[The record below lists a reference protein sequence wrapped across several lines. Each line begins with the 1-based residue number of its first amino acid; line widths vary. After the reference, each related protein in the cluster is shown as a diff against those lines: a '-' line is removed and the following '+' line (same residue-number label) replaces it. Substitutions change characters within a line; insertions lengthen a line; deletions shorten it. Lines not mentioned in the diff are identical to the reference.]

1 MKTVIV
7 IGAGGRGTRYS
18 DMMAALGDEFKVIA
32 VAEPVDIRRN
42 YIKNK
47 FNLPDEMCHTSW
59 EDFLS
64 RPKFADLVVVA
75 TMDRQHYAPAMAA
88 IEKGYDLLLEKPM
101 SATPEECCEIARAA
115 TEKGV
120 YVQVCHVL
128 RFTPFFRALKNII
141 DSGRIGD
148 VVHIQ
153 HAENVGNVH
162 QSHSFV
168 RGNWRN
174 SDESSCMILQ
184 KSCHDMDILAW
195 LLNKKCKRVSSFG
208 SLSYFKPENA
218 PEGAPMRCTDGCPH
232 SETCFYDAVKIYRDQ
247 GRDQFY
253 SHMLLKRNEHG
264 TDEEIVELLKTEP
277 YGRCV
282 FHCDNNVVDHQVV
295 NLEFEGGETVTF
307 SMAAFNKG
315 GRFIR
320 IMGTKGEIYAKHGDK
335 ELEIYDFATCQKI
348 YVPVSDVVQD
358 DSINGGHGGGD
369 MGIVKAVA
377 ARLNGDTTSVS
388 LCTIE
393 ETCRNHLIAFA
404 AEESR
409 VSGKTVD
416 MDEYERSLGG
426 VI

>member
-18 DMMAALGDEFKVIA
+18 DIMADYGEKFKIVA
-32 VAEPVDIRRN
+32 VAEPVDVRRN
-42 YIKNK
+42 YIKDK
-47 FNLPDEMCHTSW
+47 FELSDDTCHLSW
-59 EDFLS
+59 EEFLS
-64 RPKFADLVVVA
+64 RPKFADLVVIA

-88 IEKGYDLLLEKPM
+88 IEKGYDILLEKPM
-101 SATPEECCEIARAA
+101 SATPEECIEIAKAA
-115 TEKGV
+115 KAKGV
-120 YVQVCHVL
+120 FVQVCHVL
-128 RFTPFFRALKNII
+128 RFTPFFKALKDII
-141 DSGRIGD
+141 DSGRIGEII
-148 VVHIQ
+148 HIQ
-153 HAENVGNVH
+153 HAEDVGNVH

-195 LLNKKCKRVSSFG
+195 LIGKKCKKVSSFG
-208 SLSYFKPENA
+208 SLSYFRPENA

-232 SETCFYDAVKIYRDQ
+232 SDTCYYDAVKIYRDQ

-282 FHCDNNVVDHQVV
+282 FHCDNNVVDHQAV
-295 NLEFEGGETVTF
+295 NLEFEGGATVSF
-307 SMAAFNKG
+307 SMAAFNRG
-315 GRFIR
+315 GRYIR
-320 IMGTKGEIYAKHGDK
+320 VMGTKGEISAKMSKDGF
-335 ELEIYDFATCQKI
+335 ELYDFATRETTHI
-348 YVPVSDVVQD
+348 DIPDAILN
-358 DSINGGHGGGD
+358 DSIDGGHGGGD
-369 MGIVKAVA
+369 GGIIKAVA
-377 ARLNGDTTSVS
+377 ARLDGDTSSKS

-409 VSGKTVD
+409 VTGKVID
-416 MDEYERSLGG
+416 MEEYEKSLGG
-426 VI
+426 I

>member
-1 MKTVIV
+1 MKKVIV

-18 DMMAALGDEFKVIA
+18 DIAYQMGEAFQIVA
-32 VAEPVDIRRN
+32 VAEPVDVRRN
-42 YIKNK
+42 YIRDK
-47 FNLPDEMCHTSW
+47 FGLPEDMCHTSW
-59 EDFLS
+59 EDFMS
-64 RPKFADLVVVA
+64 RPKFADLVIIA
-75 TMDRQHYAPAMAA
+75 TMDRQHIAPALAA

-101 SATPEECCEIARAA
+101 SATPEECCVIAKAA
-115 TEKGV
+115 MEKGV

-128 RFTPFFRALKNII
+128 RFTPFFRALKKII
-141 DSGRIGD
+141 DSGRIGQ

-153 HAENVGNVH
+153 HAEDVGNVH

-195 LLNKKCKRVSSFG
+195 LLGKKCKKVSSFG
-208 SLSYFKPENA
+208 SLTYFKPENA

-232 SETCFYDAVKIYRDQ
+232 ADTCFYNAIKIYRDQ

-282 FHCDNNVVDHQVV
+282 FHCDNNVVDHQTV
-295 NLEFEGGETVTF
+295 NLEFEDGATVSF

-315 GRFIR
+315 GRYIR
-320 IMGTKGEIYAKHGDK
+320 VMGTKGEISAKMSDK
-335 ELEIYDFATCQKI
+335 YFELYDFATRQI
-348 YVPVSDVVQD
+348 EQINIFDAVSN
-358 DSINGGHGGGD
+358 DSIDGGHGGGD
-369 MGIVKAVA
+369 AGIMRAVA
-377 ARLNGDTTSVS
+377 NRLNGDTENVS
-388 LCTIE
+388 LCSIE

-404 AEESR
+404 AEKSR
-409 VSGKTVD
+409 ITGQTVD
-416 MDEYERSLGG
+416 MDEFEKSLGG
-426 VI
+426 IA

>member
-18 DMMAALGDEFKVIA
+18 DIMSDYGEKFKVIA
-32 VAEPVDIRRN
+32 VAEPVDVRRN
-42 YIKNK
+42 YIKDK
-47 FNLPDEMCHTSW
+47 FGLSEDMCHLSW
-59 EDFLS
+59 EEFLS
-64 RPKFADLVVVA
+64 RPKFADLVVIA
-75 TMDRQHYAPAMAA
+75 TMDRDHLAPAMAA

-101 SATPEECCEIARAA
+101 SATPEECIEIARAA
-115 TEKGV
+115 KAKGV

-128 RFTPFFRALKNII
+128 RFTPFFKALKDII

-153 HAENVGNVH
+153 HAEDVGNVH

-168 RGNWRN
+168 RGNWGN
-174 SDESSCMILQ
+174 SDKSSCMILQ

-195 LLNKKCKRVSSFG
+195 LIGKKCKRVSSFG

-232 SETCFYDAVKIYRDQ
+232 SKTCIYDAVKIYRDQ

-282 FHCDNNVVDHQVV
+282 FHCDNNVVDHQAV
-295 NLEFEGGETVTF
+295 NLEFEDGVTVSF

-315 GRFIR
+315 GRYIR
-320 IMGTKGEIYAKHGDK
+320 VMGTKGEISAKMSKDGF
-335 ELEIYDFATCQKI
+335 ELYDFATRETEHI
-348 YVPVSDVVQD
+348 DIPDAILN
-358 DSINGGHGGGD
+358 DSIDGGHGGGD
-369 MGIVKAVA
+369 GGIIKAVA
-377 ARLNGDTTSVS
+377 ARLDGDASSKS

-409 VSGKTVD
+409 VTGKVID
-416 MDEYERSLGG
+416 MEEYEKSLGG
-426 VI
+426 I

>member
-18 DMMAALGDEFKVIA
+18 DIAAAMGEEFKIIA

-42 YIKNK
+42 YIRDK
-47 FNLPDEMCHTSW
+47 FNLPEEMCHTSW

-64 RPKFADLVVVA
+64 RPKFADLVIIA

-88 IEKGYDLLLEKPM
+88 IEKGYDILLEKPM
-101 SATPEECCEIARAA
+101 SATPEECCEIAKAA
-115 TEKGV
+115 NKKGV

-128 RFTPFFRALKNII
+128 RFTPFFRALKSII
-141 DSGRIGD
+141 DSGKLGEI
-148 VVHIQ
+148 VHIQ

-195 LLNKKCKRVSSFG
+195 LLGKKCKKVSSFG
-208 SLSYFKPENA
+208 SLTYFRPENA
-218 PEGAPMRCTDGCPH
+218 PEGAPLRCTDGCPH
-232 SETCFYDAVKIYRDQ
+232 ADTCYYNAIKIYRDQ

-264 TDEEIVELLKTEP
+264 TDEEIVELLKAEP

-295 NLEFEGGETVTF
+295 NLEFENNATVSF
-307 SMAAFNKG
+307 SMCAFNKG
-315 GRFIR
+315 GRYIKV
-320 IMGTKGEIYAKHGDK
+320 MGTKGELEASMSDK
-335 ELEIYDFATCQKI
+335 EFTVYNFGTREYEKI
-348 YVPVSDVVQD
+348 SISSAVTD
-358 DSINGGHGGGD
+358 DSINAGHGGGD
-369 MGIVKAVA
+369 AGIMRAVA
-377 ARLNGDTTSVS
+377 ARLNGDTSSVS

-404 AEESR
+404 AEKSR
-409 VSGKTVD
+409 VSGMTVD
-416 MDEYERSLGG
+416 MDEFEKSFGG
-426 VI
+426 II